1 MFKFDNLIVLNE
13 EGYQS
18 LAMWTQPLCF
28 FKPQGVVA
36 ALRALIQTL
45 FDLYAYKTIY
55 ATGPIR
61 PFLIYP
67 W

>member
-13 EGYQS
+13 ESYQS
-18 LAMWTQPLCF
+18 LAMWTERF

-36 ALRALIQTL
+36 AISALIQTL
-45 FDLYAYKTIY
+45 FDLYAYKTIN